1 MNGGNL
7 MAREGIIL
15 NKKLLTD
22 KVADEFELTK
32 KLSGEILDFMLE
44 EATDALREGGTVVM
58 SGFGKF
64 EVRHRPER
72 PGINP
77 ATKERITIKASN
89 TPAFKAAKGLR
100 DAVNED

>member
-1 MNGGNL
+1 MSK
-7 MAREGIIL
+7 IL

-22 KVADEFELTK
+22 RIAEEFDKTK
-32 KLSGEILDFMLE
+32 KESGEIVNFVLDEFTEMLK
-44 EATDALREGGTVVM
+44 EGGTVEM

-89 TPAFKAAKGLR
+89 TPVFRAAKALK
-100 DAVNED
+100 DAVNE

>member
-1 MNGGNL
+1 MSK
-7 MAREGIIL
+7 IL

-22 KVADEFELTK
+22 RLAEEFDKTK
-32 KLSGEILDFMLE
+32 KESGEIVNFVLDEFTAML
-44 EATDALREGGTVVM
+44 AEGGTVEM

-89 TPAFKAAKGLR
+89 TPAFRAAKALK
-100 DAVNED
+100 DSVNE

>member
-1 MNGGNL
+1 MSK
-7 MAREGIIL
+7 IL

-22 KVADEFELTK
+22 KIAEEFDKTK
-32 KLSGEILDFMLE
+32 KESGEIVNFVLE
-44 EATDALREGGTVVM
+44 EFTAMLAKGGTVEM
-58 SGFGKF
+58 SGFEKF

-89 TPAFKAAKGLR
+89 TPAFRAAKALR
-100 DAVNED
+100 EAVNE

>member
-1 MNGGNL
+1 MSKV
-7 MAREGIIL
+7 L
-15 NKKLLTD
+15 NKKALVD
-22 KVADEFELTK
+22 SIAEEFDSTK
-32 KLSGEILDFMLE
+32 K
-44 EATDALREGGTVVM
+44 EATEIVNFVLDSFTATLAKGGTVEL

-89 TPAFKAAKGLR
+89 TPAFRAAKALR
-100 DAVNED
+100 DAVNE

>member
-1 MNGGNL
+1 MS
-7 MAREGIIL
+7 
-15 NKKLLTD
+15 
-22 KVADEFELTK
+22 KVLTK
-32 KLSGEILDFMLE
+32 KILSENIAEEFGVTKKLGAEIVNYVLDSFTEVLAE
-44 EATDALREGGTVVM
+44 EGKVEL

-89 TPAFKAAKGLR
+89 SPAFKAAKGLK
-100 DAVNED
+100 DAVNK